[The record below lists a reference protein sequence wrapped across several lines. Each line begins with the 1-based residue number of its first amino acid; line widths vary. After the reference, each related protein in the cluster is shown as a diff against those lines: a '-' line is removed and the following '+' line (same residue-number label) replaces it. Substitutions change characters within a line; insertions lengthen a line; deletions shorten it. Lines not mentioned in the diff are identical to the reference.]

1 MKNACYRFYMK
12 CELRKNFGDKRQHKK
27 SPFRGFFYFFY
38 CPGEDLLTN
47 LSYSKCD
54 LRISPFP
61 SRFAVKAAFR
71 LASSPENKNQKS
83 SMKEHLN
90 SRNPKR
96 GLNRRNEWISFRVAM
111 VKILSFLCLCKKALA
126 FMVPRRGLVP
136 LVRFAHCRRRLGTD
150 MPFRHILKAS
160 IQALDH
166 RNIKKNKNPQRGFW
180 FFWCPGEDLNLHA
193 LRRRLLR
200 PLCLPFHHL
209 GADPSIVIL

>member
-1 MKNACYRFYMK
+1 MK

-38 CPGEDLLTN
+38 CPGEDLLAN

-71 LASSPENKNQKS
+71 LASSPENKKQKS

-111 VKILSFLCLCKKALA
+111 VKVLSFLCLCKKALA

-136 LVRFAHCRRRLGTD
+136 LVRYAHCRRRLGTD
-150 MPFRHILKAS
+150 IPAGISSSKA
-160 IQALDH
+160 
-166 RNIKKNKNPQRGFW
+166 
-180 FFWCPGEDLNLHA
+180 
-193 LRRRLLR
+193 R
-200 PLCLPFHHL
+200 PLFKSSLTGTSRKIKTLFEGFDFS
-209 GADPSIVIL
+209 GAQERTWTSMPCGDGF